1 MEPTKDSK
9 NTTKTTKTTKTD
21 KTITTE
27 ENIPVQEV
35 DKDATIVTGQ
45 AGDQP
50 VTVVMNP
57 PKKHKVGIIVGI
69 VIFLLFLIGG
79 GALAAW
85 YFCIY
90 NSPEVVAYD
99 AVRQLVSAEHVSTS
113 GTVRIAS
120 SEPDK
125 DGNITVAE
133 LKLTSAS
140 MRLPVNTYANLNIS
154 ERNRNNEVVD
164 DHEISLGLS
173 FTVLSD
179 GTIYFKTGDLS
190 KTIDKALSA
199 EDADLDELDDMG
211 QFAYAIVELLDN
223 QTWQISLG
231 DVLDEMDL
239 DHSIADPI
247 TDFYNCALSAT
258 QESDDLA
265 KLYDAHR
272 FIQISK
278 TDQAADTSGDTRYQV
293 ALDYAVMAD
302 FVNAL
307 PETAGAEKA
316 IVCYNNLADEF
327 DFDHLSTSD
336 FPEVEAKDLE
346 KILPD
351 DHQLYLEISDFGH
364 QLRCIE
370 LKTKNDDV
378 EINVDLGFDYAAVEV
393 TAPTDY
399 RPVTDLFE
407 EVFGLV
413 GEYFYGLDDS
423 DLNQG
428 AGAIFI

>member
-9 NTTKTTKTTKTD
+9 NTTKTTKTTKTV
-21 KTITTE
+21 KTTTEE
-27 ENIPVQEV
+27 ENIPIQEV

-57 PKKHKVGIIVGI
+57 PKKHKIGIIVGI

-79 GALAAW
+79 GALAVW
-85 YFCIY
+85 FFCIY
-90 NSPEVVAYD
+90 SSPEVVAYD
-99 AVRQLVSAEHVSTS
+99 AMRQFMSAEHVSS
-113 GTVRIAS
+113 AGLVRITS
-120 SEPDK
+120 SEPDE
-125 DGNITVAE
+125 DGNITVAD
-133 LKLTSAS
+133 LNFASSS
-140 MRLPVNTYANLNIS
+140 MRLPNSTVVNLNVS
-154 ERNRNNEVVD
+154 ERNRDNEIVD
-164 DHEISLGLS
+164 DHEISLGLN
-173 FTVLSD
+173 FTMLSD
-179 GTIYFKTGDLS
+179 GTIYFKTGDLA

-247 TDFYNCALSAT
+247 TDFYNCALSAA
-258 QESDDLA
+258 QENNDLA
-265 KLYDAHR
+265 KLYDTHR

-278 TDQAADTSGDTRYQV
+278 TDQAADTSGDTLYQV
-293 ALDYAVMAD
+293 ALDYTAMAD
-302 FVNAL
+302 FANAL

-336 FPEVEAKDLE
+336 FPEVETKDLE

-364 QLRCIE
+364 RLDSIK

-378 EINVDLGFDYAAVEV
+378 EVSVDLGFGYTAVEV